1 MAFVATRKQEE
12 WKETV
17 SELPMHPSHLPLP
30 CPPQLSAKDDL
41 TRLTALTWLR
51 VFVELYRGMLLL
63 QYPSLLG
70 VALANICHANTDI
83 QQVRTPIS
91 CKGATLGVENR
102 KRFFFGWEERRGGG
116 QAAYHTNKDV
126 RQVGRPYAS
135 LGDCAGGGG
144 WAPEFW

>member
-1 MAFVATRKQEE
+1 
-12 WKETV
+12 
-17 SELPMHPSHLPLP
+17 MHPSHLPLP
-30 CPPQLSAKDDL
+30 CCPQSSAKDDL

-91 CKGATLGVENR
+91 CKGAALGVEVG
-102 KRFFFGWEERRGGG
+102 KRFCFGWEESGGVKQPTTLTQTYDRWEDPKPVWVTALG
-116 QAAYHTNKDV
+116 VEGGRQSFCEEGCKHTATPT
-126 RQVGRPYAS
+126 QICGT
-135 LGDCAGGGG
+135 
-144 WAPEFW
+144 